1 MAVDGVGGEAAGRD
15 RLELGSSYT
24 KSSEK
29 ADKSHGYLNTANRV
43 CSQNCKGTAKEF
55 GEV

>member
-1 MAVDGVGGEAAGRD
+1 MAVEGVGGEAAGRD
-15 RLELGSSYT
+15 RMGLGSSYT

-29 ADKSHGYLNTANRV
+29 GDKSHGYLTLQTGFFPKTIRV
-43 CSQNCKGTAKEF
+43 VSKEF